1 VALAVLSSQ
10 LSLYCFVLIGTL
22 SVWPS
27 IITWISSVLLSIL
40 VRVLRASIPLGSTT
54 SLPDLNSGYKK
65 TSITA
70 LRSNWQLVIYV
81 SKLLAA
87 NSSQALFL
95 TFFITPLKKLVFSKM
110 H

>member
-1 VALAVLSSQ
+1 MTNRKNDAGGIQCL
-10 LSLYCFVLIGTL
+10 
-22 SVWPS
+22 
-27 IITWISSVLLSIL
+27 
-40 VRVLRASIPLGSTT
+40 
-54 SLPDLNSGYKK
+54 LNSGYKK

-70 LRSNWQLVIYV
+70 LRSHWQPVIYV